1 MGDLH
6 VGKLS
11 SIATENSLLHHSS
24 LRYGTHQDIRK
35 RKRTIFRYV
44 SLKAALGK
52 LDFWKQ
58 SLHNIYQGEKPQPE
72 PISICLHN
80 AIRTNPLTQGYFSQ
94 MIKVRATEITNR
106 SISSMADMRKMADD
120 SKSTLLALNLEL
132 LRIEITDSHMQE
144 AISYLGQAVKLN
156 LLRLESV
163 NI

>member
-1 MGDLH
+1 
-6 VGKLS
+6 
-11 SIATENSLLHHSS
+11 
-24 LRYGTHQDIRK
+24 
-35 RKRTIFRYV
+35 
-44 SLKAALGK
+44 
-52 LDFWKQ
+52 
-58 SLHNIYQGEKPQPE
+58 
-72 PISICLHN
+72 
-80 AIRTNPLTQGYFSQ
+80 

-144 AISYLGQAVKLN
+144 AISYLGQAVKLI